1 MKLLRQNDKIVLYDD
16 VKDQYIQV
24 EPDDL
29 DHILNDNNELY
40 DDETIRHYFNFK
52 LGKYQ
57 IKNQKGYQSKK
68 ANLKE
73 EYKQQMTQ
81 TQKNYLIN
89 QFLSGIYGL
98 SDNDK
103 LMFIK
108 NPTLSTIKKFSV
120 DEQSKNKLIDKFEK
134 INKSYITFKD
144 EGNDIDD
151 MINYYNK
158 NNVPVE
164 VPQVVKASIYKKI
177 EEYENDEIDQ
187 YQFNIAIDSYR
198 DKFNN
203 PAKPNAFNDFKKFIL
218 RIITNKE
225 ATRKTPIEP
234 KPKDDKKPTET
245 KEIKEN
251 KDITEAEE
259 ILNDVLPDNK
269 INKIFFAKDFGN
281 NNEAA
286 EKANNL
292 NKLEQLTTKSLFSDS
307 TFNEYN
313 DNYFAQNSKFYRIFK
328 YLTDKNLLNDYEV
341 KTTDDDMIKE
351 VILNLKDDNGQ
362 IKINIDKNQFLGDKI
377 EEVLKNNLDIDEI
390 FKNNNNIDMIKSKSN
405 YRKSK
410 PYEYINEYKDKN
422 INELIKNKELD
433 KVLDT
438 IENDISNYEFATLID
453 DYYENYDDDDEMYID
468 PTIKFNEDDNYN
480 YMEKFNN
487 RDKTLGENSKA
498 YQRLFKVLP
507 RSVIGDLSPKDILKW
522 AHDKVFKYVKDYD
535 QKINN
540 KEREIYD
547 LSVELGDIIKDL
559 NTQKEKL
566 KELEDNYADK
576 GKFIERD
583 QKEIDEQEKTVDD
596 LQEKHDKLKNDISE
610 TQRRIDEM
618 KEIKGK
624 NFKDDEDFKEYIKL
638 TAEQIKKIPEK
649 YQDTI
654 NDILADYATDI
665 LMENLYYTDK
675 SSTIERQSDM
685 NPRKKTIEPTL
696 LNVFKKR
703 NYLKNQYEER
713 KNQLIKDLN
722 SAGSWSYDVLKRI
735 DNLNNILKSSG
746 SWSYDVLKRIDNLN
760 NILKSSGSWSYD
772 VLKRIDNLNELIN
785 N

>member
-120 DEQSKNKLIDKFEK
+120 DERSKNKLIDKFEK

-164 VPQVVKASIYKKI
+164 VPQVVKAGVYKLI
-177 EEYENDEIDQ
+177 EDYENDKIDQ
-187 YQFNIAIDSYR
+187 NQLKIAIDSYR

-203 PAKPNAFNDFKKFIL
+203 PAIPNAFNVFKRFIL
-218 RIITNKE
+218 KLITNKE
-225 ATRKTPIEP
+225 ATRKDESKPI
-234 KPKDDKKPTET
+234 DDIKPTET
-245 KEIKEN
+245 KEIKE
-251 KDITEAEE
+251 IEEAKE

-269 INKIFFAKDFGN
+269 INKVLLAEDFGN
-281 NNEAA
+281 NKEAA
-286 EKANNL
+286 DKANNL

-328 YLTDKNLLNDYEV
+328 YLTDKNLLKDYEV
-341 KTTDDDMIKE
+341 KTTDNDKIKE
-351 VILNLKDDNGQ
+351 IILNLKDDNGK
-362 IKINIDKNQFLGDKI
+362 IKINIDKDQFLGDEI
-377 EEVLKNNLDIDEI
+377 EKVLKNKSDIDEI
-390 FKNNNNIDMIKSKSN
+390 FEGDNNKINMIKSKKD
-405 YRKSK
+405 YKKFK
-410 PYEYINEYKDKN
+410 PYEYINDYKDKN
-422 INELIKNKELD
+422 INELIKDKKLD

-438 IENDISNYEFATLID
+438 IENNISNYEFSALID
-453 DYYENYDDDDEMYID
+453 DYYENYEDDDDIYID
-468 PTIKFNEDDNYN
+468 PTIEFNPDSSFKYIERFDYDD
-480 YMEKFNN
+480 
-487 RDKTLGENSKA
+487 TVGINSKI
-498 YQRLFKVLP
+498 YQKLFKVLP
-507 RSVIGDLSPKDILKW
+507 RSVVGKLSPADILEW
-522 AHDKVFKYVKDYD
+522 AQDKVFRYINDYQ
-535 QKINN
+535 QKIYN
-540 KEREIYD
+540 KQT
-547 LSVELGDIIKDL
+547 ELKDL
-559 NTQKEKL
+559 NIKLNDENKNLNDSQKKLEEFEKSLDAVYRSLEDKQKLEEYEDENKTNQKQVDSLNTNVNKTQKEI
-566 KELEDNYADK
+566 Y
-576 GKFIERD
+576 
-583 QKEIDEQEKTVDD
+583 
-596 LQEKHDKLKNDISE
+596 
-610 TQRRIDEM
+610 EM
-618 KEIKGK
+618 EEIKK
-624 NFKDDEDFKEYIKL
+624 NNFKDDKKFKEYIKL
-638 TAEQIKKIPEK
+638 TPEQLKLIPEK

-665 LMENLYYTDK
+665 LMENLYYTDRP
-675 SSTIERQSDM
+675 STVQRQSDY
-685 NPRKKTIEPTL
+685 NRRNKKIEPTL
-696 LNVFKKR
+696 KNVILKR
-703 NYLKNQYEER
+703 RYLKDQYDKR
-713 KNQLIKDLN
+713 KKQLIQDLN

-760 NILKSSGSWSYD
+760 
-772 VLKRIDNLNELIN
+772 ELIN

>member
-68 ANLKE
+68 ANLRE

-98 SDNDK
+98 SENDK

-108 NPTLSTIKKFSV
+108 NPTISTIKKFSV
-120 DEQSKNKLIDKFEK
+120 DERSKNKLIDKFEK

-164 VPQVVKASIYKKI
+164 IPQVIKAVIYKLI
-177 EEYENDEIDQ
+177 EEYEKNEINEDTLKST
-187 YQFNIAIDSYR
+187 ILSY
-198 DKFNN
+198 KNYFYN
-203 PAKPNAFNDFKKFIL
+203 PAKPNAFKVFNDFINKIINNKK
-218 RIITNKE
+218 
-225 ATRKTPIEP
+225 ATDTKKDIKDIKPI
-234 KPKDDKKPTET
+234 ET
-245 KEIKEN
+245 KEIKEI
-251 KDITEAEE
+251 KEAEE

-269 INKIFFAKDFGN
+269 INKVFLAADFGTK
-281 NNEAA
+281 EAA
-286 EKANNL
+286 DKANILNQS
-292 NKLEQLTTKSLFSDS
+292 NKLTTQSLFSDS

-313 DNYFAQNSKFYRIFK
+313 HNYFAQNSKFYRIFK
-328 YLTDKNLLNDYEV
+328 YLTDKDLLKDYEINGI
-341 KTTDDDMIKE
+341 KDKKDIKE
-351 VILNLKDDNGQ
+351 VILNLKEDNGQ
-362 IKINIDKNQFLGDKI
+362 IKINIDKNQFLGDEI
-377 EEVLKNNLDIDEI
+377 EKELKKTNPNIDEI
-390 FKNNNNIDMIKSKSN
+390 FKDGNDKIDMIKSTSR
-405 YRKSK
+405 YSQ
-410 PYEYINEYKDKN
+410 PYEYIDTFKNKD
-422 INELIKNKELD
+422 INELFKDKELD
-433 KVLDT
+433 KVIDKVS
-438 IENDISNYEFATLID
+438 NDISNYEFAALID
-453 DYYENYDDDDEMYID
+453 DYYENFNDDDEVYID
-468 PTIKFNEDDNYN
+468 PTIKFNPKSSFKYI
-480 YMEKFNN
+480 EKF
-487 RDKTLGENSKA
+487 DDEAKIGINSKP

-507 RSVIGDLSPKDILKW
+507 RSVVGKLQPAEILEW
-522 AHDKVFKYVKDYD
+522 AHNKVFKYVEDYD
-535 QKINN
+535 QKIND
-540 KEREIYD
+540 KKKEIY
-547 LSVELGDIIKDL
+547 ELNEKLGNQIK
-559 NTQKEKL
+559 NKKITENAL
-566 KELEDNYADK
+566 KELQKQIKDKKTPTEEDNQDIKEFNDNIDK
-576 GKFIERD
+576 Y
-583 QKEIDEQEKTVDD
+583 QKEIKNLKTNIGEI
-596 LQEKHDKLKNDISE
+596 QTK
-610 TQRRIDEM
+610 IDEM
-618 KEIKGK
+618 EAIKGK
-624 NFKDDEDFKEYIKL
+624 NFEDDEKFKKSIEL
-638 TAEQIKKIPEK
+638 APEQLNKIPGN
-649 YQDTI
+649 YQDKI
-654 NDILADYATDI
+654 NDILADYASEF
-665 LMENLYYTDK
+665 LMENKFYTDTY
-675 SSTIERQSDM
+675 STVKDQSKT
-685 NPRKKTIEPTL
+685 NRVNKKIDPTL
-696 LNVFKKR
+696 QNIYKKR
-703 NYLKNQYEER
+703 RYLEDEHKKR
-713 KNQLIKDLN
+713 KNQLIEDLN

>member
-1 MKLLRQNDKIVLYDD
+1 MDTGEV
-16 VKDQYIQV
+16 
-24 EPDDL
+24 
-29 DHILNDNNELY
+29 
-40 DDETIRHYFNFK
+40 
-52 LGKYQ
+52 YQ

-120 DEQSKNKLIDKFEK
+120 DERSKNKLIDKFEK

-164 VPQVVKASIYKKI
+164 VPQVVKQLIYKKI

-187 YQFNIAIDSYR
+187 YQLNIAIDSYR

-225 ATRKTPIEP
+225 ATRKKPIES
-234 KPKDDKKPTET
+234 KPVDDKKPTET

-251 KDITEAEE
+251 KDIKEAEE

-269 INKIFFAKDFGN
+269 INKILFAKDFGN

-328 YLTDKNLLNDYEV
+328 YLKDKNLLDSYEV
-341 KTTDDDMIKE
+341 KATDDDKIKE

-362 IKINIDKNQFLGDKI
+362 IKINIDKNQFLGDEI
-377 EEVLKNNLDIDEI
+377 EKVLKNNLDIDEI

-405 YRKSK
+405 YKKFK
-410 PYEYINEYKDKN
+410 PYEYINDYKDKN
-422 INELIKNKELD
+422 INELIKDKKYDEILD
-433 KVLDT
+433 K
-438 IENDISNYEFATLID
+438 IENDISNYEFAALID
-453 DYYENYDDDDEMYID
+453 DYYENFDDEDEIYID
-468 PTIKFNEDDNYN
+468 PTIKFNEDASYK

-487 RDKTLGENSKA
+487 SDKPLGENSKA

-507 RSVIGDLSPKDILKW
+507 RSVIGDLSPKEILNW
-522 AHDKVFKYVKDYD
+522 AHNKVFKYVKDYD

-540 KEREIYD
+540 KKREIYD
-547 LSVELGDIIKDL
+547 LSVELSDTNKDL
-559 NTQKEKL
+559 KTQEELL
-566 KELEDNYADK
+566 KELENQYADK
-576 GKFIERD
+576 GKFIAQD
-583 QKEIDEQEKTVDD
+583 QKNIDDQQKTVDD
-596 LQEKHDKLKNDISE
+596 LQEKHDKLKNDISK
-610 TQRRIDEM
+610 TQKEIDEM
-618 KEIKGK
+618 EEIKGK
-624 NFKDDEDFKEYIKL
+624 NFKDDEDFKKSIEL
-638 TAEQIKKIPEK
+638 THEQFKKIPEK

-654 NDILADYATDI
+654 NDMLADYATDI
-665 LMENLYYTDK
+665 LMENLYYANK
-675 SSTIERQSDM
+675 PSTIERQSDM
-685 NPRKKTIEPTL
+685 NRRKKTIEPAL

-703 NYLKNQYEER
+703 QYLRNQYEDR
-713 KNQLIKDLN
+713 KNQLIQDLN

-760 NILKSSGSWSYD
+760 
-772 VLKRIDNLNELIN
+772 ELIN